1 LIKQENISKLK
12 IAFLAFTAFLYSFS
26 ISYSN
31 EFSDFDL
38 QRLSY
43 VDSLTNK
50 LIKEKKIT
58 GASIQIQT
66 KNNIIY
72 DKKIGFGDVN
82 KKVILNDSTIFRIY
96 SMTKPITSVAA
107 MILLERGL
115 IKLDDPISQYLPEFS
130 EMKKIKVIN
139 IPFFKHLFHFT
150 RKVDKEITIFHLLTH
165 TSGMYY
171 DFSSRYGSV
180 YKKFIKGSEK
190 KINSLDDFSK
200 QASKL
205 PLLFEPGFDF
215 NYGISTDILGRIVE
229 VVSGKDLASFLKD
242 EIFTPLEMNSTSF
255 NFDNDIKDL
264 LTVYENLND
273 KIVPYSILNIS
284 PIANYPLGGAGLFST
299 LSDYSNFCTML
310 QNRGSFKNKRI
321 ISKNSIELMT
331 KNHLK
336 NLNGENAKRIS
347 RRLPIV
353 LIEGHYE
360 TTFPMDGFGLGF
372 YINESLSDQKTI
384 ASKNRY
390 GWMGAAN
397 TFFFIDKENDFFT
410 IIMSQSKMDFSILND
425 YENVIYQ
432 AIKN

>member
-1 LIKQENISKLK
+1 MIKRQTISDFK
-12 IAFLAFTAFLYSFS
+12 IAFLSILFSVTFT
-26 ISYSN
+26 N
-31 EFSDFDL
+31 EFSNFDL
-38 QRLSY
+38 DRLSY
-43 VDSLTNK
+43 IDSLSNK
-50 LIKEKKIT
+50 LIKEKKFP
-58 GASIQIQT
+58 GVSILIQS
-66 KNNIIY
+66 NNDIIY
-72 DKKIGFGDVN
+72 NRKIGFGDIDN
-82 KKVILNDSTIFRIY
+82 KVILNENTVFRIY

-115 IKLDDPISQYLPEFS
+115 IKLEDPISKYLPEFT

-139 IPFFKHLFHFT
+139 FPFIKHLFHFT
-150 RKVDKEITIFHLLTH
+150 KKVHQEITIFHLLTH

-215 NYGISTDILGRIVE
+215 NYGISTDILGRIIE
-229 VVSGKDLASFLKD
+229 VVSGKDLASFFKD
-242 EIFTPLEMNSTSF
+242 EIFTPLEMNSTLF
-255 NFDNDIKDL
+255 NFNSEIKDL
-264 LTVYENLND
+264 LTVYENLDD
-273 KIVPYSILNIS
+273 KIVPYSRLNIS

-299 LSDYSNFCTML
+299 ISDYSNFCIML
-310 QNRGSFKNKRI
+310 QNKGSFKNKRI

-336 NLNGENAKRIS
+336 DLDGENAKRIS
-347 RRLPIV
+347 RRLPIT
-353 LIEGHYE
+353 LIEGIYE
-360 TTFPMDGFGLGF
+360 RTFPMDGFGLGF
-372 YINESLSDQKTI
+372 YINESLSHQKTI

-397 TFFFIDKENDFFT
+397 TFFFIDNENDFFT